1 MHTNLIY
8 EGVLVNGV
16 DLGGKTTDEVKAYFF
31 QKNKHTQDTTI
42 ILTGHNVTATIS
54 AKQINFGY
62 DENLLTQQAFSVGRS
77 DNLLSNMSLMLQA
90 YMQGI
95 QLSPAYNYKEDK
107 LNKLLAPL
115 QAQIDTKPVNGVFS
129 FEDGRVSAFQLSK
142 AGQSID
148 VAKLKQQILDQMF
161 AALLADTA
169 QENRLEIL

>member
-1 MHTNLIY
+1 MTIPLQKKLVKTFAAKRKLIGRFAKACLWFSLGAIFGFFFFVSFLYIGYRQMHTNLIY

-115 QAQIDTKPVNGVFS
+115 QA
-129 FEDGRVSAFQLSK
+129 
-142 AGQSID
+142 
-148 VAKLKQQILDQMF
+148 
-161 AALLADTA
+161 
-169 QENRLEIL
+169 